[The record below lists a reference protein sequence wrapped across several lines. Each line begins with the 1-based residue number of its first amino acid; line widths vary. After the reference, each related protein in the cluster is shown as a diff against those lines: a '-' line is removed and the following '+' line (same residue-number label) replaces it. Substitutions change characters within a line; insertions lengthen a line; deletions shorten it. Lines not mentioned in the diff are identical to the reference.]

1 MKYNL
6 LATSLLLASLS
17 AYAAPP
23 AFNAS
28 YSVSKAGVTL
38 GNMHASLTYNGNSYS
53 YQRLSK
59 ANGLA
64 AMLSGDTLTER
75 SSGTKQGTTLSSQHY
90 FQQHKNKRKNRT
102 EDFSF
107 KGGHVSGTYDGR
119 AYQFSVPANTV
130 DPALMELRLMDD
142 LAAGKALNYKVVDK
156 GQLRTYQ
163 FRKLGK
169 ETVATAA
176 GNFSCEKVQV
186 SRNNGERQTT
196 LWLAPELNYAV
207 AKIVH
212 NEEGSLI
219 QMQLTSYK
227 AR

>member
-1 MKYNL
+1 MKYKL
-6 LATSLLLASLS
+6 LSAALLLSSMA

-28 YSVSKAGVTL
+28 YTVSKSGVTL
-38 GNMHASLTYNGNSYS
+38 GNMNAALSYNGNSYS
-53 YQRLSK
+53 YQKLSK

-75 SSGTKQGTTLSSQHY
+75 SSGIKQGETLTSKHY

-102 EDFSF
+102 EDFSINA
-107 KGGHVSGTYDGR
+107 GRVSGNFDGR
-119 AYQFSVPANTV
+119 AYQFSVPANTL
-130 DPALMELRLMDD
+130 DPALMELRLMND
-142 LAAGKALNYKVVDK
+142 LAAGKPLSYKVVDK
-156 GQLRTYQ
+156 GELRSYQ

-169 ETVATAA
+169 EAVNTAL
-176 GNFSCEKVQV
+176 GNYTCEKVQV

-196 LWLAPELNYAV
+196 LWLAPELNYTIV
-207 AKIVH
+207 KVVH

-219 QMQLTSYK
+219 QMQLNSYK
-227 AR
+227 PR

>member
-1 MKYNL
+1 MKYKL
-6 LATSLLLASLS
+6 LTTALLLSSVA

-23 AFNAS
+23 AFNAN
-28 YSVSKAGVTL
+28 YTVSKSGVTL
-38 GNMHASLTYNGNSYS
+38 GNMSASLSYNGSSYS
-53 YQRLSK
+53 YQKLSK

-75 SSGTKQGTTLSSQHY
+75 SSGTKQGETLISKHY

-107 KGGHVSGTYDGR
+107 NGGRVSGSFDGR
-119 AYQFSVPANTV
+119 AYQLSVPANTL

-142 LAAGKALNYKVVDK
+142 LAAGKPLSYKVVDK
-156 GQLRTYQ
+156 GELRAYQ

-169 ETVATAA
+169 ETVSTAA
-176 GNFSCEKVQV
+176 GSYACEKVQV

-196 LWLAPELNYAV
+196 LWLAPELNYAIV
-207 AKIVH
+207 KVVH

-219 QMQLTSYK
+219 QMQLNSYTP
-227 AR
+227 R

>member
-1 MKYNL
+1 MKYKL
-6 LATSLLLASLS
+6 LTLGLLLSSVVAN
-17 AYAAPP
+17 AAPP

-28 YSVSKAGVTL
+28 YIVSKSGVTL
-38 GNMHASLTYNGNSYS
+38 GNMNATLSYNGNSYS
-53 YQRLSK
+53 YQKLSK

-75 SSGTKQGTTLSSQHY
+75 SSGTKQGETLSSQHY

-102 EDFSF
+102 EDFSLSA
-107 KGGHVSGTYDGR
+107 GHVSGNFDGR
-119 AYQFSVPANTV
+119 AYQFNVPANTL

-142 LAAGKALNYKVVDK
+142 LAAGKPLNYKVVDK
-156 GQLRTYQ
+156 GELRSYQ
-163 FRKLGK
+163 FRKLGN
-169 ETVATAA
+169 ETVNTAA
-176 GNFSCEKVQV
+176 GNYACEKVQV

-196 LWLAPELNYAV
+196 LWLAPALNYAIV
-207 AKIVH
+207 QVVH

-219 QMQLTSYK
+219 QMQLSSYK